1 MKTGNIE
8 FTYKSDLDKTCF
20 RHDMAHGKIK
30 GLSK

>member
-8 FTYKSDLDKTCF
+8 FTYKSDLDKSCF
-20 RHDMAHGKIK
+20 RQDMDHGKIK